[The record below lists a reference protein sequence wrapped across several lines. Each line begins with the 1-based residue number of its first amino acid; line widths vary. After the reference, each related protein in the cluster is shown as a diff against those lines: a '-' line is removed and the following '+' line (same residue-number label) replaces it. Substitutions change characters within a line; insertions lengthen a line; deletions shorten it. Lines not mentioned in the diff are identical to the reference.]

1 MLPFGK
7 MNGQSIYTELRS
19 IYENFD
25 KNDGSALPYV
35 RMYIQ
40 KAQDEKNYFE
50 LKNAYEDY
58 SSYSPKNF
66 DRLKYADSAISAAKK
81 TDDHELIASAYLY
94 KGSLYYFYN
103 KDYSAALDQ
112 YISAYKF
119 SKDGRNEYLKHK
131 IFYQMGLVKSYLGY
145 YNEALEY
152 FSKCIIYFESKT
164 NENNHPNEVYND
176 SKGYLNSLHQA
187 IVCYQHLKDYKN
199 ADSLISKGFKFTI
212 QSKDFI
218 KEKNYFL
225 KCKGIS
231 EYHHKNYQSAIK
243 ILNQTLPIL
252 MKNDDAYWVS
262 VSEFYVG
269 KCYLKKGQVELA
281 IKQFEKVDSIFKKR
295 AFIFPELEE
304 NYELFISY
312 YKKNK
317 NSDKELAYTKDLL
330 KVDSI
335 LKKDFPNLSSRIHRD
350 YDNKILAEAK
360 SKIESKHRW
369 GLTVIAILII
379 LVIILCIGLR
389 RYYQNDKEIKQKYN
403 ELEIKIS
410 ENKSKDFTAYE
421 NISVEAKS
429 IISQD
434 IFSDIQA
441 KLKDFEENKGFKES
455 GLTIEKLAETFST
468 NKLYLSQYIND
479 TKIMNFSKYLSTL
492 RINYITQL
500 IYNNP
505 KYLLLNIQG
514 LADECG
520 ISSRT
525 NFSNLFQEVNG
536 MRPTDFIKQRRKELE
551 EKNT

>member
-1 MLPFGK
+1 MFPFGK

-35 RMYIQ
+35 RKYIQ

-66 DRLKYADSAISAAKK
+66 DRLKYADSAITAAKK

-119 SKDGRNEYLKHK
+119 SKDGNDDYLKHK

-145 YNEALEY
+145 YSEALEY

-164 NENNHPNEVYND
+164 IEKNHPNEIYND

-187 IVCYQHLKDYKN
+187 IVCYQHLKDYKK
-199 ADSLISKGFKFTI
+199 ADSLISKGFQFTV

-225 KCKGIS
+225 KCRGIS
-231 EYHHKNYQSAIK
+231 EYYHKNYQAAIK
-243 ILNQTLPIL
+243 ILNQTLHIL
-252 MKNDDAYWVS
+252 TKNDDAYWVS
-262 VSEFYVG
+262 VSEFYIG
-269 KCYLKKGQVELA
+269 KCYLKINQDELA

-295 AFIFPELEE
+295 EFIFPELEE

-335 LKKDFPNLSSRIHRD
+335 LKKDFPHLSSKIHRD

-360 SKIESKHRW
+360 SKIENKQRW
-369 GLTVIAILII
+369 SLTTITLLLI
-379 LVIILCIGLR
+379 LVVVLCIGLH
-389 RYYQNDKEIKQKYN
+389 RYYQNEKLIKQKYN
-403 ELEIKIS
+403 ELEIKIQK
-410 ENKSKDFTAYE
+410 NKNFTTNE

-429 IISQD
+429 MVSPD
-434 IFSDIQA
+434 IFSDLQA

-455 GLTIEKLAETFST
+455 GLTIEKLAEKFNT
-468 NKLYLSQYIND
+468 NKFYLSQYIND
-479 TKIMNFSKYLSTL
+479 TKMMNFSKYLSTL

-536 MRPTDFIKQRRKELE
+536 IRPTDFIKQRKKELE
-551 EKNT
+551 EKDT